1 MGAQL
6 ALKPVGIP
14 DQNWNLILMNIK
26 NMTKLPVNLALGL
39 ALSLVCTPALFA
51 QSTKAAPDSGTEL
64 PKDGIDKNDSKAGA
78 DLPEGIL
85 ALVNG
90 RPIPQI
96 SLDTISAQLADKE
109 TQADPE
115 RILEELI
122 NMEVL
127 TQEAEKLK
135 LDEDPVIAAALQL
148 QYTQTLANAWI
159 SRMSEEIEVTDEELQ
174 TEYDAQTANMA
185 KAEFKASHIL
195 LENEEDAVAVIDELA
210 KGTDFA
216 TLAKERSTDPAGP
229 NGGDLG
235 WFQRG
240 AMVEEFTDAV
250 ENMEVGETSK
260 APVKSSFGYHVI
272 QLVDKREASLPDFAA
287 VKPGLTN
294 LVVRNKLAKRVEEMR
309 KSADIQR

>member
-1 MGAQL
+1 MIITKL
-6 ALKPVGIP
+6 
-14 DQNWNLILMNIK
+14 
-26 NMTKLPVNLALGL
+26 TKLPVSLAFGMAVSL
-39 ALSLVCTPALFA
+39 AFAPALLA
-51 QSTKAAPDSGTEL
+51 QSTEAAPASGTEL
-64 PKDGIDKNDSKAGA
+64 PKDGVDKDGGAAEA

-96 SLDTISAQLADKE
+96 SLDTISAQLAGKE
-109 TQADPE
+109 QQADPE
-115 RILEELI
+115 RILDELI
-122 NMEVL
+122 NMEIL

-135 LDEDPVIAAALQL
+135 LDRDPVIAAALQL

-159 SRMSEEIEVTDEELQ
+159 SRMSEEIEVTDEELKA
-174 TEYDAQTANMA
+174 EYDAQTANMA

-195 LENEEDAVAVIDELA
+195 LENEEDAVAVIEELA
-210 KGTDFA
+210 NGADFA

-250 ENMEVGETSK
+250 ETMEVGENSK
-260 APVKSSFGYHVI
+260 TPVKSSFGYHVI

-294 LVVRNKLAKRVEEMR
+294 LVVRNKLAERVEEIR
-309 KSADIQR
+309 KGAEIQR

>member
-1 MGAQL
+1 M
-6 ALKPVGIP
+6 
-14 DQNWNLILMNIK
+14 IK
-26 NMTKLPVNLALGL
+26 NMINLPVKLALGL
-39 ALSLVCTPALFA
+39 VISLAFAPALFA
-51 QSTKAAPDSGTEL
+51 QSTEAAPASGTEL
-64 PKDGIDKNDSKAGA
+64 PKDGVDKNEGEAPA
-78 DLPEGIL
+78 DLPEGVL
-85 ALVNG
+85 ATVNG
-90 RPIPQI
+90 RSIPQI
-96 SLDTISAQLADKE
+96 SLDTITAQLKGKDQ
-109 TQADPE
+109 QADPE
-115 RILEELI
+115 RVLDELI
-122 NMEVL
+122 SMEIL

-135 LDEDPVIAAALQL
+135 LDQDPVIAAALQL

-159 SRMSEEIEVTDEELQ
+159 SRMSEEIEITDEELKA
-174 TEYDAQTANMA
+174 EYDRQTANMA

-216 TLAKERSTDPAGP
+216 SLAKERSTDPAGP

-250 ENMEVGETSK
+250 ESMEVGDTSK
-260 APVKSSFGYHVI
+260 TPVKSSFGYHVI

-287 VKPGLTN
+287 VKPGLSN
-294 LVVRNKLAKRVEEMR
+294 LVIRNKLAERVEEIR